1 MADDRR
7 ATATP
12 DPMWDGPPRTFQGHG
27 RVGASSMLA
36 KRLERESLPPS
47 DHERR
52 FVLHDIPWWMYVALR
67 DALDHRGSLK
77 MTYLEGDLELMTPS
91 TLHEDAKTIIA
102 RLIEAWAMERNVDLR
117 GFGGAT
123 FRREAKQRGL
133 EPDECYKLGSLDK
146 DGVPDIAVEVVV
158 SSGLVDKLEVYAGLG
173 VPEVWLWQH
182 ESGALAV
189 WRLVGD

>member
-1 MADDRR
+1 
-7 ATATP
+7 
-12 DPMWDGPPRTFQGHG
+12 
-27 RVGASSMLA
+27 MLA

-123 FRREAKQRGL
+123 FRREAKQSTPVSACQRSG
-133 EPDECYKLGSLDK
+133 CGSTRAARWPC
-146 DGVPDIAVEVVV
+146 GAWSVIGTRRVPRAR
-158 SSGLVDKLEVYAGLG
+158 SSPTSTSRCCRA
-173 VPEVWLWQH
+173 
-182 ESGALAV
+182 S
-189 WRLVGD
+189 